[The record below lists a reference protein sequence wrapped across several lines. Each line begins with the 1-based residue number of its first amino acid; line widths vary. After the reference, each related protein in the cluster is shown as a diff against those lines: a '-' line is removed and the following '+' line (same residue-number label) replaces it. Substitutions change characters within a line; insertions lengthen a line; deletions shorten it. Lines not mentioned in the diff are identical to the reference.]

1 MKIPLFPDVTFA
13 NPAFFLLF
21 LLLPIILYFWY
32 KKVRKAGTFFYTTIA
47 TPRVLTWKIVLNE
60 IRPLF
65 FILGLSGLIFALARP
80 QKIYN
85 EVKNYA
91 EGIDI
96 MLVMDLS
103 GSMLARDFDP
113 DRLEVSKKTAI
124 EFIDKRTFD
133 RIGLIIFSGEALTK
147 CPLTTD
153 HNILKDIITELR
165 CGILEDGTA
174 IGMGLA
180 AGVNRLK
187 NSTSKSKV
195 LILLTDGENNAGYIS
210 PEVAAKLAQDFKIKL
225 YTIGVGSNGFANMP
239 TARDAIGNIIF
250 EFKEV
255 KIDEKLL
262 QEMANQTGGKYFRA
276 TSKDKLTSIYEEIDK
291 LEKSKNEVI
300 TSLKYQELFYKFIYF
315 SIAFLFFNFI
325 IKYFILRKL

>member
-1 MKIPLFPDVTFA
+1 MKIPLFPDLTFA
-13 NPAFFLLF
+13 DPAFFLLF
-21 LLLPIILYFWY
+21 LLFPILIYLWN
-32 KKVRKAGTFFYTTIA
+32 KKVRKNGTFLWSTVSAKSYF
-47 TPRVLTWKIVLNE
+47 TWRTGLYYLSTL
-60 IRPLF
+60 LF
-65 FILGLSGLIFALARP
+65 FVGLASLIFAMARP
-80 QKIYN
+80 QSIYN

-96 MLVMDLS
+96 MMVMDLS

-124 EFIDKRTFD
+124 EFIDKRKFD
-133 RIGLIIFSGEALTK
+133 RIGLVIFSGEALTK

-153 HNILKDIITELR
+153 HNILKDIINELR

-195 LILLTDGENNAGYIS
+195 LILLTDGENNAGYIE
-210 PEVAAKLAQDFKIKL
+210 PEVAAKLAQDFKIKV
-225 YTIGVGSNGFANMP
+225 YTIGIGSNGFALMP
-239 TARDAIGNIIF
+239 TQRTADGNYVYDYQ
-250 EFKEV
+250 EV
-255 KIDEKLL
+255 KIDEILMQKI
-262 QEMANQTGGKYFRA
+262 ATVTGGKYYRA
-276 TSKDKLTSIYEEIDK
+276 TSKDKLSNIYDDIDK

-300 TSLKYQELFYKFIYF
+300 KSLKYNERFGIFLNF
-315 SIAFLFFNFI
+315 SLFLFILYFI
-325 IKYFILRKL
+325 INYLILKKL